1 MKHLTNF
8 VNDLYCLQNQL
19 VIIIFSLIL
28 ISGSITPAVF
38 AQAPEASTGAG
49 ARGGVDVDGSW
60 YVGEN
65 LKVGDFF
72 KYKLCHQ
79 MYKDCTDFWL
89 SFWVEK
95 EITVPEDLWRFQV
108 LIEDGNKVVKGYMNI
123 GKVAPEP
130 TGGSDNIISYGAIY
144 KSSIS
149 WLSGFVTAEIDQP
162 GKGPKD
168 FRLPSWGK
176 IANIGGEQVA
186 PIGLET
192 INVRSG
198 EYDTIVVGWK
208 SGGKTSHIWVVDE
221 FPFPVKA
228 QTYEHVTE
236 GVPPLEYRFEL
247 HEYKENVSADPFTN
261 FTDTEQKKADAGCPD
276 SAPVVKNVE
285 NTNTNSMFVKMFYG
299 PERPRIG
306 CDMVFSIEFMKVYS
320 SDLFEGQVHYD
331 ILKVDVVDGKTIPIA
346 SAANDEGYPEFF
358 TTSGKILR
366 TWLLQGEP
374 GLQTFAIMVYGIGPE
389 FIAPSVGAGF
399 FTFDVDI
406 QGAKS
411 TSKPIVAAET
421 ETSIP
426 GWIKN
431 NAEWWA
437 DGLIPDSGFVS
448 GIQWLISNDIMKLPP
463 TEQGTGSDNVI
474 PGWIKNNAEWWADDM
489 IPDSAFV
496 SGLQWLISNGIMK
509 LS

>member
-1 MKHLTNF
+1 M
-8 VNDLYCLQNQL
+8 QNQV
-19 VIIIFSLIL
+19 VIILFSLIL
-28 ISGSITPAVF
+28 VSGSVAPAVL
-38 AQAPEASTGAG
+38 AQVPEGVSGASAPI
-49 ARGGVDVDGSW
+49 ARVDIDGSW

-65 LKVGDFF
+65 LKVGEFF

-79 MYKDCTDFWL
+79 SYKDCSDFWM

-95 EITVPEDLWRFQV
+95 ETVVDGEKMWLFQV
-108 LIEDGNKVVKGYMNI
+108 LVEDGNKVVKGYMNI

-130 TGGSDNIISYGAIY
+130 TGGSDNIISYGAVY

-149 WLSGFVTAEIDQP
+149 WLSGFVTAEINQP

-176 IANIGGEQVA
+176 IANIGGEQVS
-186 PIGLET
+186 PLGLAT
-192 INVRSG
+192 ITVPSG
-198 EYDTIVVGWK
+198 EYDTVVIGWK

-228 QTYEHVTE
+228 STWEHVTE
-236 GVPPLEYRFEL
+236 GAPPQEYRFEL
-247 HEYKENVSADPFTN
+247 HEYRENVSTNPFTN
-261 FTDTEQKKADAGCPD
+261 YVDTAQKQAEAGCSTEYD
-276 SAPVVKNVE
+276 MVQKVA
-285 NTNTNSMFVKMFYG
+285 NTNTGSMFVQMIYG
-299 PERPRIG
+299 PEKTRIG
-306 CDMVFSIEFMKVYS
+306 CYMKFVLEFMKPYS
-320 SDLFEGQVHYD
+320 SELYETQVHYD
-331 ILKVDVVDGKTIPIA
+331 ILRGEMIDGHTVPTY
-346 SAANDEGYPEFF
+346 SAANDEGRDNFW
-358 TTSGKILR
+358 SAGWKILR
-366 TWLLQGEP
+366 YWLLEGEP
-374 GLQTFAIMVYGIGPE
+374 GLQTFAILIKAVGPE

-399 FTFDVDI
+399 FTFDVDV

-426 GWIKN
+426 SWIKN

-437 DGLIPDSGFVS
+437 DDLIPDSGFVS
-448 GIQWLISNDIMKLPP
+448 GIQWLISNDIMKIPP
-463 TEQGTGSDNVI
+463 TEQGTGYDNVI

>member
-1 MKHLTNF
+1 M
-8 VNDLYCLQNQL
+8 QNQL
-19 VIIIFSLIL
+19 VIILFSLIL
-28 ISGSITPAVF
+28 VSGSVAPAVF
-38 AQAPEASTGAG
+38 AQAPEAATGAG
-49 ARGGVDVDGSW
+49 ARGGVDIDGSW

-79 MYKDCTDFWL
+79 SYKDCSDFWM

-95 EITVPEDLWRFQV
+95 ETVVDGEKMWLFQV
-108 LIEDGNKVVKGYMNI
+108 LVEDGDKVVKGYMNI

-130 TGGSDNIISYGAIY
+130 TGGSDNIISYGAVY

-149 WLSGFVTAEIDQP
+149 WLSGFVTGEIDQP

-176 IANIGGEQVA
+176 IANIGGEQIA
-186 PIGLET
+186 AIGLQT
-192 INVRSG
+192 ISVPSG

-228 QTYEHVTE
+228 STWEHVTE
-236 GVPPLEYRFEL
+236 NPPPQEYRFEL
-247 HEYKENVSADPFTN
+247 HEYRENVSTNPFTN
-261 FTDTEQKKADAGCPD
+261 FVDTAQKQAEKGCSTEYD
-276 SAPVVKNVE
+276 MVKKVT

-299 PERPRIG
+299 PEKPRIG
-306 CDMVFSIEFMKVYS
+306 CEMKFIIEFMKPYS
-320 SDLFEGQVHYD
+320 SDLFEHQVHYD
-331 ILKVDVVDGKTIPIA
+331 ILRVDIIDGQTVPTY
-346 SAANDEGYPEFF
+346 SAANDEGRDHFW
-358 TTSGKILR
+358 SAGGKVLR
-366 TWLLQGEP
+366 HWLLEGQS
-374 GLQTFAIMVYGIGPE
+374 GLQTFAINIKGVGPE

-399 FTFDVDI
+399 FTFEVDV
-406 QGAKS
+406 QESKS
-411 TSKPIVAAET
+411 TSKPIVATES

-437 DGLIPDSGFVS
+437 DDLIPDSGFVS
-448 GIQWLISNDIMKLPP
+448 GIQWLISNDIMKIPP
-463 TEQGTGSDNVI
+463 TEQGTGYDNVI

>member
-1 MKHLTNF
+1 M
-8 VNDLYCLQNQL
+8 QNQI
-19 VIIIFSLIL
+19 VIILFSLIL
-28 ISGSITPAVF
+28 VSGSVAPAVL
-38 AQAPEASTGAG
+38 AQAPEGVSGASAPI
-49 ARGGVDVDGSW
+49 ARVDIDGSW

-65 LKVGDFF
+65 LKVGEFF

-79 MYKDCTDFWL
+79 SYKDCSDFWM

-95 EITVPEDLWRFQV
+95 ETVVDGEKMWLFQV
-108 LIEDGNKVVKGYMNI
+108 LVEDGNKVAKGYMNI

-130 TGGSDNIISYGAIY
+130 TGGSDNIISYGAVY

-186 PIGLET
+186 PLGLAT
-192 INVRSG
+192 ITVPSG
-198 EYDTIVVGWK
+198 EYDTVIIGWK

-228 QTYEHVTE
+228 STWEHVTE
-236 GVPPLEYRFEL
+236 GAPPQEYRFEL
-247 HEYKENVSADPFTN
+247 HEYRENVSTNPFTN
-261 FTDTEQKKADAGCPD
+261 YVDTAQIQAEAGCSTEYD
-276 SAPVVKNVE
+276 LVKKVA
-285 NTNTNSMFVKMFYG
+285 NTNTGSMFIKMFYG
-299 PERPRIG
+299 PEKPRIG
-306 CDMVFSIEFMKVYS
+306 CDMKFVIEFMKPYS
-320 SDLFEGQVHYD
+320 SDLYETQVHYD
-331 ILKVDVVDGKTIPIA
+331 ILRVDMIDGQTVPTY
-346 SAANDEGYPEFF
+346 SAANDEGRDNFW
-358 TTSGKILR
+358 SAGGKVLR
-366 TWLLQGEP
+366 YWLLEGEP
-374 GLQTFAIMVYGIGPE
+374 GLQTFAILIKGVGPE
-389 FIAPSVGAGF
+389 FIAPSTGFGF
-399 FTFDVDI
+399 FTFEVDV
-406 QGAKS
+406 QEAKS
-411 TSKPIVAAET
+411 ASKPTVVAES

-448 GIQWLISNDIMKLPP
+448 GIQWLISNDIMKIPP
-463 TEQGTGSDNVI
+463 TEQGTGYDNVI

>member
-1 MKHLTNF
+1 M
-8 VNDLYCLQNQL
+8 QNQL

-28 ISGSITPAVF
+28 ISGSVAPAVL
-38 AQAPEASTGAG
+38 AQTPEASTGAG
-49 ARGGVDVDGSW
+49 ARGGVDVNGSW
-60 YVGEN
+60 YVGEG

-79 MYKDCTDFWL
+79 MYKDCTDFWM

-108 LIEDGNKVVKGYMNI
+108 LIEDGNKVVKGYMNV

-130 TGGSDNIISYGAIY
+130 TGGSDNIITYGAVY

-162 GKGPKD
+162 GKGPKE

-192 INVRSG
+192 ISVPSG

-228 QTYEHVTE
+228 TTYEHVTE

-261 FTDTEQKKADAGCPD
+261 FTDTEQIKADAGCPD
-276 SAPVVKNVE
+276 PAPVVKNVE

-306 CDMVFSIEFMKVYS
+306 CDMVFSIEFMKIYS

-358 TTSGKILR
+358 TTSGKVLR

-411 TSKPIVAAET
+411 TSKPTLTPPQAPAEP

-437 DGLIPDSGFVS
+437 DDLIPDSGFVS
-448 GIQWLISNDIMKLPP
+448 GIQWLISNDIMKIPP
-463 TEQGTGSDNVI
+463 TEQGVGSGNVI